1 MYSKLSDASD
11 HYPELLKIL
20 WKINRIWITEQ
31 GTVRGYEKH
40 ENDILGQSPESL
52 FIRIRWLK

>member
-1 MYSKLSDASD
+1 ME
-11 HYPELLKIL
+11 P
-20 WKINRIWITEQ
+20 EQ

-52 FIRIRWLK
+52 FIRIR